1 MHLNAA
7 GVEVC
12 GSQRTGAHS
21 SHSVQELYQ
30 LHWLPV
36 RVRNQVSL
44 SATMLSPDDPI
55 GNLMCRLNFISPP
68 NYFFLL
74 TPISLIYDVFCSK
87 NTGKYVR
94 SQSQKLPPLVLY
106 TETYHFKCFCTSCS
120 LL

>member
-74 TPISLIYDVFCSK
+74 TPISLIYDVFLQQKYREVCQESK
-87 NTGKYVR
+87 PKVTADSIVHRNI
-94 SQSQKLPPLVLY
+94 
-106 TETYHFKCFCTSCS
+106 S
-120 LL
+120 L